1 MKRLRIVALAV
12 AFVLMGAGCDWVQWG
27 GVAGHVGSGYEP
39 AFTNTS
45 VPALVASPLSTLDIT
60 GQAVTGKGLVFAQRD
75 GAVVAFDAQSYG
87 TVWTGTLP
95 AGSTAGSV
103 PAFDVASNTVF
114 VVVATA
120 SNPVL
125 VGFDV
130 DGVRN
135 CNTLL
140 NICAPVFRAQ
150 LGTASGPASP
160 PVVDGGRVFANG
172 ASSVFAFDA
181 AGQTNCA
188 TSQATQVCTS
198 LWSAS
203 TNFSASGIGPT
214 VVNGVVHDAATVG
227 VRAFNATNG
236 NLLWTDLTGT
246 AVTATPSASDTR
258 LFVPA
263 GGGIQVFARGGCGAS
278 TCNALYTFA
287 AKAGDAA
294 GNFLATA
301 SIDGDKV
308 FATNANGALYAWP
321 HNGCGGASCQPSSAV
336 ALNAPTGGST
346 SYAQSVA
353 IGSGYL
359 FVLARRVIS
368 GVDHVVLFARAWG
381 DLHELKNWDLGAGSP
396 APGLSS
402 ASVAFGV
409 VYASVA
415 GSLIAVHPPAV
426 RPLASLSVSPLALRP
441 GFSSATFDYVLQCA
455 SGTNSVTL
463 NMTAVAGGT
472 VRLVAPVTTQPSA
485 SAVVPLNLTENQAA
499 VIEATNSQ
507 GVPAQY
513 WIRCLPA
520 DFPPINVTRHPAAGA
535 PSPGWYLT
543 GNLSSQPTVSS
554 YAMILDTNATPVW
567 YKRIEPLRAIDV
579 KPFAKNTVAYM
590 PASAGGF
597 GSDPNGAYN
606 VFNLETNQVTQQI
619 RTVGVPTDLHDLQTL
634 PNGNRLLL
642 SYPIKHGVDLT
653 GLPGAPGA
661 GANET
666 IADCEVQEV
675 TPQGQLVWKWDATD
689 HVDPVTESTNPG
701 ITMSA
706 GTTIYD
712 VFHCN
717 ALDPIPGGDVLL
729 SMRHL
734 NAVLRIR
741 HSDHKV
747 LWKLGGKPTSKD
759 GAQLITVQNYSGGSI
774 NGQHDARFLPN
785 GHVTV
790 FDNQAFNFAAARG
803 VEFALNLTTSTA
815 EPVFEFVSPGNKPAA
830 ATGSFRRYGDGH
842 SVIGWGF
849 QAIGSSTDMLFS
861 EVNAAGQDLI
871 DVSFGTGDPSY
882 RVVKAPTPRFNIDV
896 LRANAGR

>member
-1 MKRLRIVALAV
+1 MRRLRIAALVVAS
-12 AFVLMGAGCDWVQWG
+12 VLVVGGCDWMQWG
-27 GVAGHVGSGYEP
+27 GGPGHAGWVYEP
-39 AFTNTS
+39 DFTNAS
-45 VPALVASPLSTLDIT
+45 VPALVPSTVSQFPIT
-60 GQAVTGKGLVFAQRD
+60 GQVVTARGLVFAQRD
-75 GAVVAFDAQSYG
+75 NALIAFDVQTYG
-87 TVWTGTLP
+87 TVWTGALP
-95 AGSTAGSV
+95 AGTTAGGV
-103 PAFDVASNTVF
+103 PAVDTASNTVF
-114 VVVATA
+114 AVVATA

-125 VGFDV
+125 VGFDI

-188 TSQATQVCTS
+188 TSQATQVCTP

-263 GGGIQVFARGGCGAS
+263 GGGIQVFARDGCGAS

-359 FVLARRVIS
+359 FVLARRVVS

-485 SAVVPLNLTENQAA
+485 SAVVPLSLTENQAA
-499 VIEATNSQ
+499 VIEATN
-507 GVPAQY
+507 AQNQAARY
-513 WIRCLPA
+513 WIRCLPH
-520 DFPPINVTRHPAAGA
+520 DFPAVNVTRHPTVGS
-535 PSPGWYLT
+535 PTPGWYLT
-543 GNLSSQPTVSS
+543 ANLAGTTTS
-554 YAMILDTNATPVW
+554 YAMILDTNGTPVW
-567 YKRIEPLRAIDV
+567 YKHSAVGVAQDV
-579 KPFAKNTVAYM
+579 DSFAKNTVTFASA
-590 PASAGGF
+590 PASGF
-597 GSDPNGAYN
+597 GRDPNGGFDVY
-606 VFNLETNQVTQQI
+606 NLETNQITGRI
-619 RTVGVPTDLHDLQTL
+619 KTVNAPTDFHELRML

-642 SYPIKHGVDLT
+642 SYPLKHGVDLT
-653 GLPGAPGA
+653 GLTATPMPGP
-661 GANET
+661 NST

-675 TPQGQLVWKWDATD
+675 NPQGQLVYKWDASD
-689 HVDPVTESTNPG
+689 HIDPVTENKFVGVDSINNETV
-701 ITMSA
+701 
-706 GTTIYD
+706 YD
-712 VFHCN
+712 VYHCN
-717 ALDPIPGGDVLL
+717 SIDAIPGGDLL
-729 SMRHL
+729 VSVRHAF
-734 NAVLRIR
+734 AVVRIR
-741 HSDHKV
+741 RSDSKII
-747 LWKLGGKPTSKD
+747 WKLGGTANNKD
-759 GAQLITVQNYSGGSI
+759 SAQHITIQNYPQGTLSA
-774 NGQHDARFLPN
+774 QHDARYLPN
-785 GHVTV
+785 GNISV
-790 FDNQAFNFAAARG
+790 FDNQSFSPGPAQG
-803 VEFALNLTTSTA
+803 VEFALNLTAGTA
-815 EPVFEFVSPGNKPAA
+815 APVFQFGQPLGKPSF
-830 ATGSFRRYGDGH
+830 ATGNFRRYGDGD
-842 SVIGWGF
+842 SVICWGF
-849 QAIGSSTDMLFS
+849 LAFGGPNEQLFS
-861 EVNAAGQDLI
+861 EVNAAGE
-871 DVSFGTGDPSY
+871 DVLDVAFGSGDPPY
-882 RVVKAPTPRFNIDV
+882 RAVKVPTTRFDVNV
-896 LRANAGR
+896 LRDNAGK